1 LKSLKDGGCGF
12 TRSTLRE
19 IKNPRKH
26 KLSALR
32 SSPKGENENEPFND
46 EEIKEENLQKF
57 VIDTSQ
63 NVMILIGDDER
74 DAKTIV
80 ESFL

>member
-1 LKSLKDGGCGF
+1 M
-12 TRSTLRE
+12 RE

-32 SSPKGENENEPFND
+32 SSPKGESEKEPFND